1 MIVSCPS
8 CHQRYRHD
16 FDVHPVSERAHC
28 SSCDEHFELAV
39 PKRQYMVVEAGSL
52 PQPLWVPVVRD
63 DAPQPQAAAA
73 SSIEI
78 DLPAAETPAVFDV
91 DLSAAEAAPVSDVA
105 AMANVGSLD
114 DAVSETG
121 SEATPQAESVPA
133 VQPAASVA
141 GALLEGLVALVPCGI
156 GAGLAYHFAGPMG
169 QDPIT
174 WAALGGAIGL
184 LLGWA
189 CLLWITHG
197 D

>member
-8 CHQRYRHD
+8 CQQRYRHD
-16 FDVHPVSERAHC
+16 FDVHAVGVEAHC
-28 SSCDEHFELAV
+28 TVCDEHFELAI
-39 PKRQYMVVEAGSL
+39 PKRQYMVVEAGSP
-52 PQPLWVPVVRD
+52 PQPVRMPVVQD
-63 DAPQPQAAAA
+63 DVPGPAAAA
-73 SSIEI
+73 AATSVEIE
-78 DLPAAETPAVFDV
+78 LPAAETPDVFDV
-91 DLSAAEAAPVSDVA
+91 DTPAAEATPVA
-105 AMANVGSLD
+105 AMADTASLD
-114 DAVSETG
+114 EVVEDPAAGAVPQPDLLPEVWPTG
-121 SEATPQAESVPA
+121 SIS
-133 VQPAASVA
+133 